1 MSKKQIYKEQNEAF
15 LAELRR
21 EEGIVALPC
30 GVLCRPVKRGE
41 GTSCPTAQ
49 SVVTVHYEGRLINGR
64 VFDESRSRGCPEA
77 FRLNQLIVGWQVALQ
92 QMHVGDRWTIYIPA
106 AAGYGS
112 RASGPI
118 PAHSTLIFDIELL
131 GIA

>member
-15 LAELRR
+15 LAELRK
-21 EEGIVALPC
+21 EEGIAELPC
-30 GVLCRPVKRGE
+30 GVLYRVVKE
-41 GTSCPTAQ
+41 GNGGQSPTAQ
-49 SVVTVHYEGRLINGR
+49 SVVTVHYEGRLVNGR

-92 QMHVGDRWTIYIPA
+92 RMHVGDRWTLYVPA